1 MAKTASTDL
10 YDLIQR
16 MTKSEKRYFKV
27 FSSRHTIGKSNN
39 YVALFDFIE
48 KMETYDE
55 TTIFEAFEG
64 QDLLNQ
70 FPTTK
75 IRLYDAVL
83 KALDA
88 YHANHM
94 ESAAIYK
101 LLNSVQIL
109 FDKGLFSQ
117 AKKNLH
123 AAEKL
128 VNKYHRNDL
137 LPACYHLQRMV
148 LEKESNCHNQ
158 EEMISSL
165 AHEENATYEELKAI
179 GTLWREKQQLLLFIQ
194 KMKRPFSQEE
204 MQKLMDFHRAIVQK
218 KKALPRSFM
227 GKFLYYQ
234 SLAAYHY
241 AKNEP
246 QEILNCMLAQLKL
259 FDDFKSSKQQF
270 SQQYFSLQANLIQT
284 YVQLGQTKKAMP
296 YLNELLAMEKDLAQL
311 PIFAQQQY
319 FVAQMSSALM
329 LYVNAGQFE
338 KAVRYRETVIEG
350 LEKFSF
356 HNNISNL
363 QYICFK
369 LGIAFFALA
378 DHKESLRWINE
389 IVLKTKLEEG
399 NKSLFLYAELL
410 QLINHY
416 ELGHQDYL
424 PYAIQNTWKQF
435 IKHGL
440 NEPFES
446 LVIGSLR
453 SLLKCDDHLAAEEQ
467 LLIIVR
473 QTEALPNAAKARA
486 LSFFDFTCW
495 MQSKIKQQPFHA
507 LSIQKYFSQ
516 KRAKSV

>member
-48 KMETYDE
+48 KMESYDE

-296 YLNELLAMEKDLAQL
+296 FLNELLAMEKDLAQL

-338 KAVRYRETVIEG
+338 KAVGYRETVIEG